1 MRKVF
6 FRSMLAIGMIATTQL
21 MNGCSKDEGGN
32 DNDSNTTISEAK
44 INPEAAKQGYMVLKT
59 AKEKG
64 EVLKIGIEAKIPNRP
79 NVWID
84 LNNDGE
90 QQPEEKVTT
99 FPKYV
104 EYTLQSQTVVIYGK
118 VSQLQCLG
126 QKLTALDVSKNP
138 ALEILEC
145 YINQLKGLNVS
156 NNPLLFYLSCG
167 KNQLSRLDVSKNP
180 DLRRLSCVD
189 NHLTTIDVSK
199 NSRLWEFDC
208 SKNQLTTIDVS
219 RNAMLSYF
227 NCSENQLK
235 TLDISKNPK
244 LFQIVCHTNY
254 IKGANM
260 NSLLMALPKVVN
272 DANNPGKIVV
282 ISLDVEGK
290 AKEGND
296 MPTQAQI
303 RAVKNKNWKVGRIK
317 NRLWKEI

>member
-6 FRSMLAIGMIATTQL
+6 FRSMLAIGMIATAQL

-44 INPEAAKQGYMVLKT
+44 INPEAAKHGYMVLKT

-64 EVLKIGIEAKIPNRP
+64 EVLEIRTDAKIPNRP

-90 QQPEEKVTT
+90 QQPEEKVTSFT
-99 FPKYV
+99 EII
-104 EYTLQSQTVVIYGK
+104 EYTLQSQTVVIYGE

-126 QKLTALDVSKNP
+126 EKLTALDVSKNP
-138 ALEILEC
+138 ALVILLC
-145 YINQLKGLNVS
+145 GINQLKGLNVS
-156 NNPLLFYLSCG
+156 NNPLLYYLSCG
-167 KNQLSRLDVSKNP
+167 RNQLSRLDVSKNP
-180 DLRRLSCVD
+180 NLQILNCND
-189 NHLTTIDVSK
+189 NQLKAMDVSK
-199 NSRLWEFDC
+199 NSHLTWFEC

-219 RNAMLSYF
+219 KNPILSRF
-227 NCSENQLK
+227 DCSENQLK
-235 TLDISKNPK
+235 VLDISRNAE
-244 LFQIVCHTNY
+244 LRYVSCHTNY

-272 DANNPGKIVV
+272 NANNPGEIAV

-317 NRLWKEI
+317 NRLWEEI